1 MLNVLTWVSVY
12 LQPNSIV
19 VDVERGGVGKAHT
32 NNNNQ
37 YGASGTSSSSQ
48 PEEAEKRT
56 ALIYLKK
63 AIAAVG
69 FLVIA
74 ACVVLLWVFMGAEFG
89 IPGLIIALA
98 ILLVVTGAWRHIWIV
113 IVTTPRDVK

>member
-1 MLNVLTWVSVY
+1 MRLCVSPLHAYNYRAFIHSLTPSKRSQKYLSVN
-12 LQPNSIV
+12 LLA
-19 VDVERGGVGKAHT
+19 DGD
-32 NNNNQ
+32 
-37 YGASGTSSSSQ
+37 
-48 PEEAEKRT
+48 RT
-56 ALIYLKK
+56 VLIYLKK

-69 FLVIA
+69 FIVIA

-98 ILLVVTGAWRHIWIV
+98 ILIVITGAWRKIWII

>member
-1 MLNVLTWVSVY
+1 MY

-19 VDVERGGVGKAHT
+19 VDVERGGVGKAHAN

-37 YGASGTSSSSQ
+37 YGASGTSSQ

-69 FLVIA
+69 FIVIA

-98 ILLVVTGAWRHIWIV
+98 ILLVITGAWRYIWIV